1 MNKTDLI
8 KGIARELYDS
18 EEAYGE
24 INAVAT
30 ENEYEDV
37 AERIVNKF
45 FIHIVSNCAK
55 VEDKPTP
62 LNWLLRDKLGI
73 EKGTTYIE
81 PKLTVRQCA
90 SWISEYVKKHCC

>member
-1 MNKTDLI
+1 MNELKYLKS
-8 KGIARELYDS
+8 KGIKDNPRIIDVS
-18 EEAYGE
+18 GQ
-24 INAVAT
+24 VT
-30 ENEYEDV
+30 EFYLQDLLKDYKEQL
-37 AERIVNKF
+37 IL
-45 FIHIVSNCAK
+45 HGVSNCAK
-55 VEDKPTP
+55 VKDKPTP